1 MRITKVLRRET
12 MFTREM
18 EKRKENSFFLNG
30 SNISDVLLSIFVFL
44 KLFQIHHWDF
54 KVITF
59 LFAKLVKKA
68 FVELVVQGT
77 YDNVQALFGHDTHLL
92 SPY

>member
-1 MRITKVLRRET
+1 MLRRET

-18 EKRKENSFFLNG
+18 EKRKENSLFFLNG
-30 SNISDVLLSIFVFL
+30 SNISDVLLSI
-44 KLFQIHHWDF
+44 IHHWDF